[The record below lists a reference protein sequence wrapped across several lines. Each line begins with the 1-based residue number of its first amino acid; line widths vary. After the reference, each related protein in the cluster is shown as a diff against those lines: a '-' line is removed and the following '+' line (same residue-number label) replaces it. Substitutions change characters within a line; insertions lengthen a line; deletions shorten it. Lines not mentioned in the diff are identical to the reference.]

1 MSIWNLKCSVGPF
14 KFPLCWGSEEMTYK
28 SFLLQLFSSTGRQN
42 SRIPKAKFLFGHVN
56 STSRSCIWMIL
67 ILRGNFFRWKFTFQV
82 NFFRFKTKIC
92 QRLSQFWVLSRLM
105 LELVSCY
112 SILYGFWWYF
122 RRNWN
127 LSFYWIYEDLQSC
140 SFFDALIFTQRGV

>member
-1 MSIWNLKCSVGPF
+1 MV
-14 KFPLCWGSEEMTYK
+14 EEMTHK

-42 SRIPKAKFLFGHVN
+42 SRIPKAKFLFGHAN

-92 QRLSQFWVLSRLM
+92 QRLPQFWVLSSLM

-122 RRNWN
+122 CRNWN
-127 LSFYWIYEDLQSC
+127 LFLLNIWRFAVLFFLRSFDFYSKGGLRHFWVSEVHRSLE
-140 SFFDALIFTQRGV
+140 